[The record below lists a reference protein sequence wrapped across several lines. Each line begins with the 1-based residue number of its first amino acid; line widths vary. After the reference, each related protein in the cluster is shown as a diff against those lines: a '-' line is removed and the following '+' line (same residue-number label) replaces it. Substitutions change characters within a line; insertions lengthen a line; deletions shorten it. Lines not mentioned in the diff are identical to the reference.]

1 MALVDIKTE
10 ITGNVWKIVAKI
22 GDRVDEDAP
31 ILILESMKME
41 IPVSASEAGRVEA
54 ILVEEGQV
62 VPEGSV
68 VARWK
73 CEWIMPAIRKILIAN
88 RGEIARRIIA
98 VCRRLGLGSVAVYS
112 EADASLHMLRK
123 PTKPIWS
130 AQRARKKAICA
141 PTVSWMLPA
150 ERCRRRPSWV
160 RFPFG
165 ECDVCRGG

>member
-68 VARWK
+68 VARL
-73 CEWIMPAIRKILIAN
+73 E
-88 RGEIARRIIA
+88 
-98 VCRRLGLGSVAVYS
+98 V
-112 EADASLHMLRK
+112 
-123 PTKPIWS
+123 
-130 AQRARKKAICA
+130 
-141 PTVSWMLPA
+141 
-150 ERCRRRPSWV
+150 
-160 RFPFG
+160 
-165 ECDVCRGG
+165 